1 MAKKVTGVVTSSVQ
15 DKTIVVTVTSRKTHP
30 VYGKQYTVSRKYT
43 AHDEKN
49 EAVDGNVVELVE
61 CRPISKRKTWKLDR
75 IVEAGHGK
83 VELKEEEELVE
94 KKVAADKKA
103 EAEETTEGATE

>member
-49 EAVDGNVVELVE
+49 AAVNGNIVEIAE
-61 CRPISKRKTWKLDR
+61 CRPISKRKTWTLDR
-75 IVEAGHGK
+75 IVEAGHGQ
-83 VELKEEEELVE
+83 VELKDEEEVIE
-94 KKVAADKKA
+94 KKIKADKV
-103 EAEETTEGATE
+103 EETTEEAA

>member
-43 AHDEKN
+43 AHDEANKA
-49 EAVDGNVVELVE
+49 EDGNVVELVE
-61 CRPISKRKTWKLDR
+61 CRPISKRKTWKLER

-83 VELKEEEELVE
+83 VELKEEEEVVE
-94 KKVAADKKA
+94 KKQRA
-103 EAEETTEGATE
+103 EKVEKTTEEAA

>member
-15 DKTIVVTVTSRKTHP
+15 DKTITVTVTTRKTHP

-49 EAVDGNVVELVE
+49 EAANGNVVDIVE
-61 CRPISKRKTWKLDR
+61 CRPISKRKTWTLDR

-83 VELKEEEELVE
+83 VELKDEEEVVE

-103 EAEETTEGATE
+103 ETEETTEEAK

>member
-15 DKTIVVTVTSRKTHP
+15 DKTITVTVTTRKTHP

-49 EAVDGNVVELVE
+49 EATNGNVVDIVE
-61 CRPISKRKTWKLDR
+61 CRPISKHKSWTLDR

-83 VELKEEEELVE
+83 VELKDEEEVVE

-103 EAEETTEGATE
+103 EVEEATEEAK

>member
-15 DKTIVVTVTSRKTHP
+15 DKTITVTVTTRKTHP

-49 EAVDGNVVELVE
+49 EATNGNVVDIVE
-61 CRPISKRKTWKLDR
+61 CLPISKRKTWKLDH

-83 VELKEEEELVE
+83 VELKDEEEVVE
-94 KKVAADKKA
+94 KKAAPKVEKEEADK
-103 EAEETTEGATE
+103 

>member
-30 VYGKQYTVSRKYT
+30 IYGKQYTVSRKYT

-49 EAVDGNVVELVE
+49 EAVNGNVVELVE
-61 CRPISKRKTWKLDR
+61 CRPISKRKSWTLDR
-75 IVEAGHGK
+75 IVEAGHGQ
-83 VELKEEEELVE
+83 VELKDEEEVVE
-94 KKVAADKKA
+94 KKQKA
-103 EAEETTEGATE
+103 EKVEKSTEEAA

>member
-49 EAVDGNVVELVE
+49 EAVNGNVVELVE
-61 CRPISKRKTWKLDR
+61 CRPISKRKTWTLDR
-75 IVEAGHGK
+75 IVEAGHGQ
-83 VELKEEEELVE
+83 VELKDEEEVVE
-94 KKVAADKKA
+94 KKIKADKV
-103 EAEETTEGATE
+103 EETTEEAA

>member
-15 DKTIVVTVTSRKTHP
+15 DKTIVVTVTSRQTHP
-30 VYGKQYTVSRKYT
+30 VYKKQYTVSRKFT

-49 EAVDGNVVELVE
+49 EAKDGNIVELIE
-61 CRPISKRKTWKLDR
+61 CRPISKRKTWKLDH

-83 VELKEEEELVE
+83 VELKDEEEVVE
-94 KKVAADKKA
+94 KKAAPKVEKEEADK
-103 EAEETTEGATE
+103 

>member
-1 MAKKVTGVVTSSVQ
+1 MAKRITGVVTSSVQ

-43 AHDEKN
+43 AHDETNK
-49 EAVDGNVVELVE
+49 AVSGNVVEIVE
-61 CRPISKRKTWKLDR
+61 CRPISRHKSWKLDR

-83 VELKEEEELVE
+83 IELKEEEELVE
-94 KKVAADKKA
+94 KHDAPEAKAAKEDKQ
-103 EAEETTEGATE
+103 